1 MSRAVFLYIF
11 LFLFFACFLT
21 ISVVFL
27 PGKPRLS
34 RYPNN
39 NQRVG
44 NPTATAHVKP
54 QQLPGNTVPSTAGA
68 GVQLNINDSE
78 HKHTGLL
85 VSARY
90 FTMVNYARKWQQKHT
105 EFFSSYGLMKRLMEA
120 QSQAQSEACGYL
132 CSLCSITFKFLVV
145 QFFPRLHEGLLS
157 VHVHVWLL
165 FGILI

>member
-1 MSRAVFLYIF
+1 MLIYNQTISILYCDLQCQGQFFFIF
-11 LFLFFACFLT
+11 FFFFFAFFLT

-27 PGKPRLS
+27 PGNPRLS

-54 QQLPGNTVPSTAGA
+54 QRLPGNTVPSTAGA

-85 VSARY
+85 APARY
-90 FTMVNYARKWQQKHT
+90 FTMVNYARKWLQKHS
-105 EFFSSYGLMKRLMEA
+105 EFFCSYGLMKRLMEA
-120 QSQAQSEACGYL
+120 QSQAQSEACEYL
-132 CSLCSITFKFLVV
+132 WICAVSSSNF
-145 QFFPRLHEGLLS
+145 
-157 VHVHVWLL
+157 
-165 FGILI
+165 